1 MKTLTVICPVYNE
14 EKCIEKFIHEIKLFE
29 KTLSDK
35 YELNIFF
42 SNNASTDNTLDLIK
56 KNSEKYKN
64 IFYQTLSKN
73 YGYQKSMN
81 FALKNIKSDLYTFID
96 CDLQDPPQLINEFL
110 AEHEKGYDIVY
121 GLRKDR
127 NENFLLKSGR
137 KLFYRFLK
145 LISDYELSLDMAE
158 FGLFTLEVRNAIIS
172 ENNSYPFLRANICR
186 VGFSK
191 LGIPYKRDKR
201 FSGKSYY
208 NFYTLLEFAIAGTLS
223 SSTFPLRLSLYLFPF
238 WIILSSFFIYFNL
251 KLSDEL
257 FWKYFVIISF
267 FYICIILIFLSI
279 YMARIYNNILNR
291 PIAFLDKKK
300 SYMHPSYYE

>member
-1 MKTLTVICPVYNE
+1 MKKLTIICPVYNE

-29 KTLSDK
+29 ETLSNK

-42 SNNASTDNTLDLIK
+42 SNNASTDNTLNLIK

-81 FALKNIKSDLYTFID
+81 LALKNIKSDLYTFID
-96 CDLQDPPQLINEFL
+96 CDLQDPPQLINKFL
-110 AEHEKGYDIVY
+110 EEHEKGFDIVY

-127 NENFLLKSGR
+127 SENFFLKSGR

-145 LISDYELSLDMAE
+145 LISDYEMSLDMAE

-186 VGFSK
+186 VGFLR

-208 NFYTLLEFAIAGTLS
+208 NFYTLFEFAIAGTLS
-223 SSTFPLRLSLYLFPF
+223 SSTFPLRLPLYLFPLWMIF
-238 WIILSSFFIYFNL
+238 SSFFIYFNF
-251 KLSDEL
+251 KLSDDL
-257 FWKYFVIISF
+257 FWKYFIIISVI
-267 FYICIILIFLSI
+267 YILIILIFLSI

-291 PIAFLDKKK
+291 PIAFIDKKN
-300 SYMHPSYYE
+300 SYMYPSYNE